1 MNQVKY
7 LISASLILLC
17 LLIGFLFYSLL
28 PSEKRVEQSQTESA
42 EKTTTTSTLPSPGK
56 VIFQQN
62 CQSCHALD
70 KKLSGPSLRGVTER
84 GPWTDRK
91 NIYRWVQ
98 NPATFIPT
106 TPYTIALH
114 KEYGA
119 IMPGFPQLSEK
130 DIDALLDY
138 IEASEP
144 QSMPV
149 AMN

>member
-17 LLIGFLFYSLL
+17 LILGLLFYSLL
-28 PSEKRVEQSQTESA
+28 PSENRVEQSQTESA
-42 EKTTTTSTLPSPGK
+42 EKTITAAPPSPGQ

-84 GPWTDRK
+84 GPWVERK
-91 NIYRWVQ
+91 NIYKWIQ
-98 NPATFIPT
+98 NPGAFIPT
-106 TPYTIALH
+106 TPYTVALQ

-130 DIDALLDY
+130 DIDTLLDY

-149 AMN
+149 AMD

>member
-17 LLIGFLFYSLL
+17 LLIGLLIYSLL
-28 PSEKRVEQSQTESA
+28 PTENRVEQSQTESA
-42 EKTTTTSTLPSPGK
+42 EKTTTTAPPSPGQ

-84 GPWTDRK
+84 GPWTERK
-91 NIYRWVQ
+91 NIYNWIQ
-98 NPATFIPT
+98 NPGAFIPT
-106 TPYTIALH
+106 TPYTAALQ
-114 KEYGA
+114 KEYGV

-149 AMN
+149 AMD

>member
-17 LLIGFLFYSLL
+17 LLLGLLFYSLL
-28 PSEKRVEQSQTESA
+28 PSENRVEQSQTESA
-42 EKTTTTSTLPSPGK
+42 EKTTTAAPPSSGQ

-84 GPWTDRK
+84 GPWTERK
-91 NIYRWVQ
+91 NIYRWIQ
-98 NPATFIPT
+98 NPGAFIPT
-106 TPYTIALH
+106 TPYTVALQ
-114 KEYGA
+114 KEYGV

-130 DIDALLDY
+130 GIDALLDY
-138 IEASEP
+138 IEASKP

-149 AMN
+149 VMN

>member
-17 LLIGFLFYSLL
+17 LLLGLLFYSLL
-28 PSEKRVEQSQTESA
+28 PSENRVEQSQTESA
-42 EKTTTTSTLPSPGK
+42 EKTVTAAPPSPGQ

-84 GPWTDRK
+84 GPWTERK
-91 NIYRWVQ
+91 NIYRWIQ
-98 NPATFIPT
+98 NPGAFIPT
-106 TPYTIALH
+106 TSYTVALQ
-114 KEYGA
+114 KEYGI

-130 DIDALLDY
+130 DIDEMINY
-138 IEASEP
+138 IS
-144 QSMPV
+144 Q
-149 AMN
+149 